1 MRLISLLSWVLLCGL
16 VSVTAGN
23 ALAQSTRT
31 PGQIVVAKVR
41 GSVTATSL
49 SAQAAMELTNGTV
62 IGQNT
67 VVTTRA
73 DSSVILLLSNGATI
87 NLGPESTL
95 SIDEFLQD
103 PFAES
108 VAAADLEEEPSTS
121 VTKLS
126 LSRGELV
133 GNVKKIRADQ
143 GSSFT
148 VNTPVGAAGIRGTI
162 FRIIFRPSANGQAF
176 FSLSTAE
183 GRVLFEAP
191 VTQQQ
196 VNVPGGQEVVVTF
209 NVEIDP
215 QTAAVTVTE
224 PPSVIST
231 QAIPAVTQA
240 AIATAAQQIIEATRD
255 AIIRASE
262 PPQTESPP
270 QESDGDG
277 SGEGEQ
283 PPSQQQQSEPPPAEQ
298 ETFQQRQLS
307 RDLPPATTPRFNT
320 TPGDGR

>member
-1 MRLISLLSWVLLCGL
+1 MRLITLISWVLLCGI

-41 GSVTATSL
+41 GSVTATNL
-49 SAQAAMELTNGTV
+49 STRTPAELKDGA
-62 IGQNT
+62 IISQNY
-67 VVTTRA
+67 VVTTGA
-73 DSSVILLLSNGATI
+73 GSSVILLLSNGATI
-87 NLGPESTL
+87 NLGAESTL

-103 PFAES
+103 PFAENM
-108 VAAADLEEEPSTS
+108 AAADLEEEPTTS

-133 GNVKKIRADQ
+133 GNVKKIKADQ

-162 FRIIFRPSANGQAF
+162 FRIVFRPTASGQAF
-176 FSLSTAE
+176 FALSTAE

-209 NVEIDP
+209 NVDVDP

-231 QAIPAVTQA
+231 QNIPAATQA
-240 AIATAAQQIIEATRD
+240 AIATAAQQIIEATRSV
-255 AIIRASE
+255 IIQATE
-262 PPQTESPP
+262 PAGADQGPNEEEPGEPTTQDQPP
-270 QESDGDG
+270 SQE
-277 SGEGEQ
+277 EQ
-283 PPSQQQQSEPPPAEQ
+283 PPSQEQPETQQQRP
-298 ETFQQRQLS
+298 LS
-307 RDLPPATTPRFNT
+307 RELPPATTPQSNT